1 MSSDHTA
8 RLDITRGAIA
18 GALAAVV
25 YLGAMKIDIALTRYP
40 SNDLHV
46 IEGLLPR
53 RANRVPWR
61 GFLIHLANGAGL
73 GGLYAFAQR
82 WLPGP
87 AWLRGII
94 FGEAFI
100 LFIWPTTP
108 LLDRVHP
115 LIRRGQLPPFARRIV
130 LLQNLSRHLVFGLV
144 LGEGLRL
151 LKRIASPQ
159 R

>member
-1 MSSDHTA
+1 VSSGHAA
-8 RLDITRGAIA
+8 RLDITCGAIV

-25 YLGAMKIDIALTRYP
+25 YLGAMKIDITLTHCP
-40 SNDLHV
+40 SNDLQV
-46 IEGLLPR
+46 IEGLLPG

-61 GFLIHLANGAGL
+61 GFLVHLANGAGL
-73 GGLYAFAQR
+73 GGLYAFVQR

-87 AWLRGII
+87 AWLRGIL

-100 LFIWPTTP
+100 LCIWPITP
-108 LLDRVHP
+108 LLDRWHP

-130 LLQNLSRHLVFGLV
+130 FLQNLSRHLVFGLV
-144 LGEGLRL
+144 LGEGVRILR
-151 LKRIASPQ
+151 RIASPQ